1 MIPQP
6 QVQDSTGSTA
16 LLDSHLGYGFALI
29 AVDCPSLD
37 LTSTLRH
44 AYWQVL
50 GVTVIHLFSTDQR
63 PLGGAWLRLLD
74 DRFREVVRL
83 HTGEV
88 LLVRPDR
95 YVAAVASPHELD
107 TLAKKIEHLF
117 HLGGETPAL

>member
-1 MIPQP
+1 M
-6 QVQDSTGSTA
+6 
-16 LLDSHLGYGFALI
+16 
-29 AVDCPSLD
+29 
-37 LTSTLRH
+37 
-44 AYWQVL
+44 L

-74 DRFREVVRL
+74 DRYRELVRL